1 MAYRSFPICRP
12 RPRRWRR
19 CAWHLLNICCTV
31 LKWFSSSPPAQQSRT
46 CCNREYC
53 LWLAAVP
60 FSYRPVWTRKHWSD
74 TAPEIFLRSQGRC
87 FPAAADI
94 QTDIWSPDGCS
105 YSLPKRSYGL
115 GIIKT
120 KLEKTTRSSIALSI
134 LAMNVDRITAIS
146 LCQILVSVFSKFKM
160 CLTAQKH
167 ILFYRLGKPAG
178 WWAYIIY
185 ILAPII
191 SASTSE
197 NLFENV
203 NASSP
208 SNTYSFPFVP
218 FLISTLY
225 KSLLGKLDFAPV
237 TRRIRTFNEW
247 HNKAANLFQD
257 LLLCVQLWKT
267 AGIPFFCGTSANL
280 LIELRLRGASFC
292 VAACRLL

>member
-1 MAYRSFPICRP
+1 MSIHY
-12 RPRRWRR
+12 
-19 CAWHLLNICCTV
+19 
-31 LKWFSSSPPAQQSRT
+31 LKIPCMKLFSDLITIS
-46 CCNREYC
+46 
-53 LWLAAVP
+53 
-60 FSYRPVWTRKHWSD
+60 
-74 TAPEIFLRSQGRC
+74 
-87 FPAAADI
+87 
-94 QTDIWSPDGCS
+94 
-105 YSLPKRSYGL
+105 SLPLLVK
-115 GIIKT
+115 I
-120 KLEKTTRSSIALSI
+120 SI
-134 LAMNVDRITAIS
+134 LYWYP
-146 LCQILVSVFSKFKM
+146 LVHP
-160 CLTAQKH
+160 LN
-167 ILFYRLGKPAG
+167 
-178 WWAYIIY
+178 
-185 ILAPII
+185 PII

-225 KSLLGKLDFAPV
+225 KSLLEKLNFAPV